1 MMAEM
6 ESKKGIISGKLNG
19 TRSLISDL
27 ESIENPD
34 EIEKFLLD
42 FTSKKFETSSAN
54 EIVYISD
61 DQDFLECMSSIESS
75 NYISLNP
82 TSNFSKLYIT
92 TDERKTYMIRLNSIS
107 TALIGS
113 FIAKEK
119 PIKYAL
125 NSFSFIKWC
134 VSKNIDVRN
143 IYDIPTYIK
152 LLTNEIDPFKTVES
166 YVEEYTNYTLKED
179 DVEKNNIIICNFIY
193 DFGKFLDKYV
203 SDFEL
208 STVCKLINENSYFEG
223 NTFNNTGSCEIVI
236 SYNNLLTAVKSVVQL
251 KKNEFSEKA
260 YIKSPL
266 GRIAIKYGHKIEDL
280 IEELYLEDM
289 SLTVLNELYNNNI
302 PVVLNDDDS
311 YKITCKYKSFNNV
324 TALLNAVFN
333 DVFYSMFEQSA
344 EIKMNCI
351 IKA

>member
-1 MMAEM
+1 MTTEI
-6 ESKKGIISGKLNG
+6 ENKKGIISGKLTG

-27 ESIENPD
+27 ESISEPD
-34 EIEKFLLD
+34 AIEKFLLD
-42 FTSKKFETSSAN
+42 LTLKKFNTSSAN

-61 DQDFLECMSSIESS
+61 DQDFLKCVSAIEAS

-82 TSNFSKLYIT
+82 TSNFTKLYMT
-92 TDERKTYMIRLNSIS
+92 TDDRKTYMIKLNSIS
-107 TALIGS
+107 TTLIGS

-134 VSKNIDVRN
+134 ISKNIDVRN

-152 LLTNEIDPFKTVES
+152 LLTNEVDPFKTVEN
-166 YVEEYTNYTLKED
+166 YVEEYTDYVFKD
-179 DVEKNNIIICNFIY
+179 DDIEKNNIITCNFIY

-203 SDFEL
+203 NDFDL

-223 NTFNNTGSCEIVI
+223 NSFNNSGSCEIVI
-236 SYNNLLTAVKSVVQL
+236 SYNNLLTAVKSVIHP
-251 KKNEFSEKA
+251 KKDEFNDKA

-266 GRIAIKYGHKIEDL
+266 GRIAIKYGHKIEEL
-280 IEELYLEDM
+280 VEELYLEDTT
-289 SLTVLNELYNNNI
+289 LTVLNELYNNNI
-302 PVVLNDDDS
+302 PVELGEDDS
-311 YKITCKYKSFNNV
+311 YKITCKYKNFNNV
-324 TALLNAVFN
+324 VSLLNAVFN

-344 EIKMNCI
+344 EIKMNCF

>member
-1 MMAEM
+1 MPTENDN
-6 ESKKGIISGKLNG
+6 KKALLSGKLSG
-19 TRSLISDL
+19 TRSLLSDL
-27 ESIENPD
+27 QSIENPD

-42 FTSKKFETSSAN
+42 FITVKFNEKSDN
-54 EIVYISD
+54 EIIYISD
-61 DQDFLECMSSIESS
+61 DQDFLDSMSAIENS

-82 TSNFSKLYIT
+82 TPSFSKLYVT

-119 PIKYAL
+119 PVKYAL

-134 VSKNIDVRN
+134 ISKNIDIRN

-152 LLTNEIDPFKTVES
+152 LLTNEIDPFKSVEK
-166 YVEEYTNYTLKED
+166 YVEEYTNYTLQED
-179 DVEKNNIIICNFIY
+179 DNETNNIIICNFIY

-203 SDFEL
+203 SLFDL

-223 NTFNNTGSCEIVI
+223 NSFDNNGNCEIFV
-236 SYNNLLTAVKSVVQL
+236 SYDNLLSAINAISDSKVAEFKDKS
-251 KKNEFSEKA
+251 

-266 GRIAIKYGHKIEDL
+266 GRIAVKYGHTANDL
-280 IEELYLEDM
+280 VKELYLEDI

-302 PVVLNDDDS
+302 PVKLEDDNH
-311 YKITCKYKSFNNV
+311 YRITCKYKNFNNV
-324 TALLNAVFN
+324 IALINAVFN
-333 DVFYSMFEQSA
+333 DVFYSMFEQNA
-344 EIKMNCI
+344 EIKLYCTVKN
-351 IKA
+351 